1 MKLAVIHGP
10 NLNLLGT
17 RQPEIYGTE
26 TLDSLEKRIEE
37 WARGMDCE
45 VDFAQD
51 NDESKLVGFI
61 QDAAKKHDAV
71 ILNVGGFTHT
81 SVAIA
86 DAVASV
92 PIPTIEVHLSDI
104 NRREPWR
111 RTSLIRSVAV
121 RQISGRGAAG
131 YRDAIRHLVLREA
144 MPFEE
149 VRYGPHEDNI
159 LDVRGSGP
167 RVLLVHGGFW
177 LNPWERDSME
187 SLANAISG
195 AGFTTGNVEYKR
207 SPVWPDSA
215 HDVEMALRYFSRS
228 GEPLA
233 IVGHSA
239 GGFLAIW
246 AASRNPVSIAI
257 GLAPVT
263 DLEKARDETDSAAV
277 LLDTGAPSLTTP
289 SPADLLIHGLDDH
302 LVNPAHSTQFEGE
315 ARVEILPGT
324 DHFDLLRDSPGNVGR
339 IVNAL
344 GGAFA

>member
-1 MKLAVIHGP
+1 
-10 NLNLLGT
+10 
-17 RQPEIYGTE
+17 
-26 TLDSLEKRIEE
+26 
-37 WARGMDCE
+37 MDCE
-45 VDFAQD
+45 VHFAQD

-61 QDAAKKHDAV
+61 QDAARQRDAV

-111 RTSLIRSVAV
+111 RTSLIRSAAV
-121 RQISGRGAAG
+121 KQISGRGAIG
-131 YRDAIRHLVLREA
+131 YRDAIRHLVLRAA
-144 MPFEE
+144 MPYEE

-159 LDVRGSGP
+159 LDVRGRGP

-187 SLANAISG
+187 SLAIAISG
-195 AGFTTGNVEYKR
+195 AGYTTGNVEYRR

-215 HDVEMALRYFSRS
+215 QDVEMALRYFSKS
-228 GEPLA
+228 SEPLA

-239 GGFLAIW
+239 GGFLALW
-246 AASRNPVSIAI
+246 TGSRNPVSIAI

-263 DLEKARDETDSAAV
+263 DLEKARNETESAAV
-277 LLDTGAPSLTTP
+277 LLDTGAPSLITP
-289 SPADLLIHGLDDH
+289 SPADLLIHGLDDR
-302 LVNPAHSTQFEGE
+302 LVSPAHSTQFEDKT
-315 ARVEILPGT
+315 RVEFLPDT
-324 DHFDLLRDSPGNVGR
+324 DHFDLLRDLPGHVDL
-339 IVNAL
+339 IVDAL
-344 GGAFA
+344 DEAFA